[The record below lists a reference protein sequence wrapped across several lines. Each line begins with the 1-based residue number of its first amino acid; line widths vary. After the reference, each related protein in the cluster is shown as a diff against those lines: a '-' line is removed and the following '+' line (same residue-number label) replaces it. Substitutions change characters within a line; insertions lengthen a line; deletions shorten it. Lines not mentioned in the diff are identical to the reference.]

1 MTLNIKKDS
10 ILIDI
15 DSLDSNLKKIKNFIF
30 KNFKDYKANI
40 DSLTIETNLLASK
53 IENEN
58 RLRLIKWFIKESK
71 LNIEN
76 INLAKTIIKAYQQKI
91 DIKIKQYQVN
101 QEIISIRIF
110 EQSKEQI
117 SFRLN
122 NDYLPMISNIILN
135 FLKRQFTIYEIV
147 KLDKEQRELTVFTN
161 GENFQEHLK
170 NTIDKITIIGKK
182 VLFFYDKKLINRLLD
197 GYSRK
202 TQENISAKEYIKKLR
217 ESFKTLELPQG
228 TKEMETIKRQ
238 YLKLAKKY
246 HPDRHQNYPS
256 RVQKDYEKK
265 FMDIKD
271 AYERIKLHIEKSA

>member
-15 DSLDSNLKKIKNFIF
+15 DSLDSNLKKIKNFVL
-30 KNFKDYKANI
+30 KNFKDYKSNI
-40 DSLTIETNLLASK
+40 DSVTIETNLLASRL
-53 IENEN
+53 ENEN

-91 DIKIKQYQVN
+91 EIKIKQYRIN
-101 QEIISIRIF
+101 QEIISIRVY
-110 EQSKEQI
+110 EQSKEKI

-135 FLKRQFTIYEIV
+135 FLKRQFTIYEIA
-147 KLDKEQRELTVFTN
+147 KLDKEQKELTVFTN
-161 GENFQEHLK
+161 GVNFQEHLK
-170 NTIDKITIIGKK
+170 NTIDKVTIIGKK
-182 VLFFYDKKLINRLLD
+182 VLFFYDKKLINRLLN

-202 TQENISAKEYIKKLR
+202 NQENISAKEYIKKLR

-228 TKEMETIKRQ
+228 IKDMETIKRQ

-246 HPDRHQNYPS
+246 HPDKHQNHPN

-271 AYERIKLHIEKSA
+271 AYETIKLHIEKSA